1 MERADLMLRIKSL
14 TIGQAILYLLTAVF
28 RRRVSGE
35 LVTGTSKLFNVSIR
49 KRLTGDGGQSVLAV

>member
-1 MERADLMLRIKSL
+1 
-14 TIGQAILYLLTAVF
+14 LYSPTAVF
-28 RRRVSGE
+28 ERGVGGE